1 MRVLVSG
8 IGRSGTTMMYQQIAL
23 MMRDAFKAPRFRYEP
38 YLWNLNASNASWGAY
53 GPENLSAR
61 GMQVHQATPLF
72 LEGEHP
78 VHDSFLWSL
87 YGGSTSLP
95 GDPDL
100 PDAWLAKIIR
110 GSGRLEA
117 YLKTF
122 PDLKIVLCLRNP
134 LDTLNSSLGMFSF
147 TGEEFHASDAPRLL
161 AEVAEHLPHLSA
173 SMPEKASHLAV
184 SALWW
189 RSFTEWSL
197 RVAAT
202 YPDRCFVFRHE
213 LLSDRQ
219 DALIERLVDFLGFS
233 SPEVFK
239 LGISKPAGR
248 VTSATYLL
256 GSDIGELY
264 PHLRYYLDDCLSGD
278 MTEQERES
286 FEEKLLARYAE
297 RKFSPQLAGDRLGR
311 RSSVGLRK
319 DILSGSDVALK
330 HVAPKP
336 DDPVRIPLSER
347 LEAFVSDNNLRL
359 GDYKR
364 LARPIVGKARTF
376 GCCIISRNNRATI
389 RDAIYSALDQTRPFD
404 RIVVVDDA
412 SEDGSQAILR
422 DLEGRYTPLEIIYQ
436 SQNSGVSATRHLG
449 VQALGTD
456 FITQLNGEDCFWPT
470 KNREESEIVIDDPTA
485 IAFSDYLWDRGP
497 SETERVTT
505 ASYAG
510 DPIDVF
516 AKMLAL
522 NERMPRD
529 MTFAFSLYV
538 ATGGHDTRLGFYE
551 DWDFNLRLARAS
563 GVWRNSNSAF
573 GTVLNRRQD
582 PLAGVDPAIRR
593 RAIVQVFLRAA
604 LAQPETRRL
613 ADLFAVA
620 TRGVHDQMTNA
631 LYSFLMAHEEG
642 AASLEGLRP
651 LTAREWAG
659 KSDDDFAFSAIA
671 IDRDRRGVVS
681 CVSWTPGQGFGANQA
696 PYSEIPRPEFF
707 WQLEPTALASVE
719 VYQPVLGLRIEFY
732 NLVSDNE
739 VLVEV
744 IDGPFTLFSERFAI
758 EKSRRREDVLQPIIV
773 QLGLPLGRGRY
784 DLKLTTKHFLERTA
798 AGPDAQTR
806 KFYVIVSN
814 VGKARDQ

>member
-87 YGGSTSLP
+87 YGASTSLP
-95 GDPDL
+95 DDPEL

-117 YLKTF
+117 YLKAF

-147 TGEEFHASDAPRLL
+147 TGEEFHASDAPRLI
-161 AEVAEHLPHLSA
+161 AEVAEHLPRLSA
-173 SMPEKASHLAV
+173 NVPEKASHLAV

-189 RSFTEWSL
+189 RAFTEWSL
-197 RVAAT
+197 RVADM
-202 YPDRCFVFRHE
+202 YPERCFVFKHE
-213 LLSDRQ
+213 LLADRR
-219 DALIERLVDFLGFS
+219 DSLVEALVNFLGFS
-233 SPEVFK
+233 SSDVFK

-264 PHLRYYLDDCLSGD
+264 PHLRYYLDECLSGG
-278 MTEQERES
+278 MTMDERQR
-286 FEEKLLARYAE
+286 FEEKLLQGYAE

-311 RSSVGLRK
+311 RSTIGLRN
-319 DILSGSDVALK
+319 DILGGYDVALK
-330 HVAPKP
+330 HVAPKA
-336 DDPVRIPLSER
+336 DDPVRIPLRER
-347 LEAFVSDNNLRL
+347 VEAYTSDKNLRL

-364 LARPIVGKARTF
+364 LARPAVGKARTF

-412 SEDGSQAILR
+412 SQDGTQAILR

-436 SQNSGVSATRHLG
+436 SQTIGVSAIRHLG
-449 VQALGTD
+449 VHALGTD
-456 FITQLNGEDCFWPT
+456 FITQLDGDDCFWPT
-470 KNREESEIVIDDPTA
+470 KNREEGEVVLDDPTA
-485 IAFSDYLWDRGP
+485 VAFSDYLWDRGP
-497 SETERVTT
+497 SETERVNT

-510 DPIDVF
+510 DPLEIF

-522 NERMPRD
+522 NEGIPRD
-529 MTFAFSLYV
+529 MTFASALYV
-538 ATGGHDTRLGFYE
+538 DTGGYDTRLGLYE
-551 DWDFNLRLARAS
+551 DWDFNLRLARVS
-563 GVWRNSNSAF
+563 GAWRASNSAF

-593 RAIVQVFLRAA
+593 RAIVQVFLKAA
-604 LAQPETRRL
+604 LAHPETRRL

-631 LYSFLMAHEEG
+631 LYSFLMAHDEG

-651 LTAREWAG
+651 LAGREWAG
-659 KSDDDFAFSAIA
+659 KSHDDFALSAIA
-671 IDRDRRGVVS
+671 IDRDRRGVIS
-681 CVSWTPGQGFGANQA
+681 CVNWTPGQGFGTNQA

-707 WQLEPTALASVE
+707 WQLEPTAFASVE
-719 VYQPVLGLRIEFY
+719 VYQPVTGLRIEFY
-732 NLVSDNE
+732 NLFSDNE

-758 EKSRRREDVLQPIIV
+758 DKSQRREDVLQPIIV

-784 DLKLTTKHFLERTA
+784 DLKLTTKHFMERTA
-798 AGPDAQTR
+798 AGPDAPTR
-806 KFYVIVSN
+806 KFYVIVSS
-814 VGKARDQ
+814 VLKTGDQ